1 MRVLVVEDD
10 FLNAMAM
17 KQTLESWGVAVLGPV
32 GAVSEALA
40 MVEREKP
47 DAALLDINLGS
58 TTSFG
63 IATALGERGIPFA
76 FVTGYAD
83 KPVPAH
89 LQHAPRL
96 IKPVKQHELRAV
108 IEGFEGEMARPSE
121 WLRSGGR

>member
-1 MRVLVVEDD
+1 MAAGGEGMRVLVVEDD

-17 KQTLESWGVAVLGPV
+17 KQALETCGVLVVGPV
-32 GAVSEALA
+32 GVEREALA
-40 MVEREKP
+40 MVEREPP
-47 DAALLDINLGS
+47 DGAFLDINLGS

-63 IATALGERGIPFA
+63 IATALGERGVPFA

-96 IKPVKQHELRAV
+96 IKPVKHHELKAV
-108 IEGFEGEMARPSE
+108 IESFAAGINGA
-121 WLRSGGR
+121 